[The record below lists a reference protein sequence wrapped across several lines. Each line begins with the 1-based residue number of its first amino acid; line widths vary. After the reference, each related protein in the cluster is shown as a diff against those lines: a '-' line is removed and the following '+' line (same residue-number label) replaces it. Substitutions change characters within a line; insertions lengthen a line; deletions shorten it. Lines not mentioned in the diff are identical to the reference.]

1 MYFESLRDLL
11 GHLEDNG
18 KLHHVTH
25 EVDKD
30 WEIAAIT
37 RQVIRQPRHDPALY
51 RGQQRRQAEG
61 RSDDLERPHSA
72 SGYRPPA
79 PETIVP
85 MDPH

>member
-1 MYFESLRDLL
+1 MHFESLRDLL

-37 RQVIRQPRHDPALY
+37 R
-51 RGQQRRQAEG
+51 
-61 RSDDLERPHSA
+61 
-72 SGYRPPA
+72 
-79 PETIVP
+79 
-85 MDPH
+85 